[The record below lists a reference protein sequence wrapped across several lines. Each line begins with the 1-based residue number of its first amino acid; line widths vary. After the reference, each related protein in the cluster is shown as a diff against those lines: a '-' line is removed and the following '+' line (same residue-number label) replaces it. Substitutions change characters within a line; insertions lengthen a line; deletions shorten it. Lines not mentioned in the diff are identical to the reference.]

1 MKKMHHNN
9 KIENDM
15 GNDFSKERKKN
26 GETGKGKGEPVAE
39 RQWVLSGLVF
49 RDVCGNSRY

>member
-1 MKKMHHNN
+1 MIWEMIFLK
-9 KIENDM
+9 
-15 GNDFSKERKKN
+15 KERKRR
-26 GETGKGKGEPVAE
+26 GETGKDKGELVAE